1 MPHPMTIDSLK
12 EQLKK
17 TFGFS
22 QFRGEQEAIILN
34 TIQGKNSFVLMP
46 TGAGK
51 SLCYQLPAIVME
63 GTAIVISPLIALMKN
78 QVDQMVAFGINA
90 QFLNSS
96 LTRAEINRVKAE
108 VISGAVKL
116 LYIAP
121 ESLNKQENLNFLKQA
136 KISFVAIDEAHC
148 ISEWGHDFRP
158 EYRKIR
164 TIIESIDEKMPIIAL
179 TATATPK
186 VQIDIQKTLN
196 LEDATVFK
204 SSFNRKNL
212 YYEIRSKKDID
223 KQLIRFIKS
232 HNGKAGII
240 YCLSRKRVEE
250 IAELL
255 HVNSVKALP
264 YHAGLEPQ
272 VRMANQE
279 AFLNE
284 EVDVMVATI
293 AFGMGIDKPDVRFV
307 IHYDAPKSLEGY
319 YQETGRAG
327 RDGLDGTCILF
338 YTYDDI
344 LKLDKFNKD
353 KAVTEKENAK
363 ILLSEMV
370 YYTNLGVCRRKQLLH
385 YFGEHMAENCGFCD
399 NCMHPTPTFKAEDE
413 VSLVLNA
420 VQQTG
425 EQFDA
430 EHIADFLEGKSNSFI
445 QSHEQEKLSLF
456 GTGKAVSWITP
467 EVDEED
473 EDDDD
478 EDGDEDV
485 PKKPKMRKT
494 ASKPVPIEDEKS
506 AWISFIK
513 QMAIFG
519 LLDKDIE
526 NYGVLRL
533 SDAGK
538 AFLKESFPV
547 TFYKDHD
554 YEKEAEPSE
563 NDDEGA
569 ALGTKA
575 YDDALFDILKT
586 LRKKIAKEKN
596 LPPYVIFQDPSL
608 EEMATTYPTTQDEM
622 AQING
627 VGMGKVVKFGKPF
640 LEVINRYVEENEI
653 ETAKEVVVK
662 STVNK
667 SKIKIYIIQQVD
679 RKIDLDLIA
688 EQKEVSMSELI
699 EEIETICFSGTKLN
713 LDYYINQVI
722 ELDKQEEI
730 YEYFMSAD
738 TDNIAEA
745 LENCDIEDV
754 TEEEL
759 RLMRIKFLSE
769 LAN

>member
-1 MPHPMTIDSLK
+1 MTIDSLK

-164 TIIESIDEKMPIIAL
+164 TIIESIDENMPIIAL

-204 SSFNRKNL
+204 TSFNRKNL

-399 NCMHPTPTFKAEDE
+399 NCMHPTATFKAEDE
-413 VSLVLNA
+413 VSLVLKA

-445 QSHEQEKLSLF
+445 QSHEQEKLSF
-456 GTGKAVSWITP
+456 YGTGKTVSWILP
-467 EVDEED
+467 DVDEED
-473 EDDDD
+473 EDDEDA
-478 EDGDEDV
+478 DGDEDV

-533 SDAGK
+533 SASGQ
-538 AFLKESFPV
+538 AFLKESFPI
-547 TFYKDHD
+547 TFYRDHD
-554 YEKEAEPSE
+554 YEKEAEPTE
-563 NDDEGA
+563 NDEDGA
-569 ALGTKA
+569 ALGAKA
-575 YDDALFDILKT
+575 YDDALFEILKT

-640 LEVINRYVEENEI
+640 IEVINRYVEENEI

-688 EQKEVSMSELI
+688 EQKEVSMAELI
-699 EEIETICFSGTKLN
+699 EEIETICFSGTKLT

-722 ELDKQEEI
+722 ELDKQDEI

-738 TDNIAEA
+738 TDDIADA
-745 LENCDIEDV
+745 LENCEIEDV

>member
-1 MPHPMTIDSLK
+1 
-12 EQLKK
+12 
-17 TFGFS
+17 
-22 QFRGEQEAIILN
+22 
-34 TIQGKNSFVLMP
+34 
-46 TGAGK
+46 
-51 SLCYQLPAIVME
+51 
-63 GTAIVISPLIALMKN
+63 
-78 QVDQMVAFGINA
+78 
-90 QFLNSS
+90 
-96 LTRAEINRVKAE
+96 
-108 VISGAVKL
+108 
-116 LYIAP
+116 
-121 ESLNKQENLNFLKQA
+121 
-136 KISFVAIDEAHC
+136 
-148 ISEWGHDFRP
+148 
-158 EYRKIR
+158 
-164 TIIESIDEKMPIIAL
+164 
-179 TATATPK
+179 
-186 VQIDIQKTLN
+186 
-196 LEDATVFK
+196 
-204 SSFNRKNL
+204 
-212 YYEIRSKKDID
+212 
-223 KQLIRFIKS
+223 
-232 HNGKAGII
+232 
-240 YCLSRKRVEE
+240 
-250 IAELL
+250 
-255 HVNSVKALP
+255 
-264 YHAGLEPQ
+264 
-272 VRMANQE
+272 
-279 AFLNE
+279 
-284 EVDVMVATI
+284 
-293 AFGMGIDKPDVRFV
+293 V

-456 GTGKAVSWITP
+456 GTGKVVSWITP

-473 EDDDD
+473 EDDED